1 MDYFFYIIS
10 NVMLPIFLIIITG
23 AIMNVRFKLDI
34 NTLSKLHFN
43 LLVPVLL
50 FVKIY
55 ESDVEKSIIGQVT
68 IVTAGSIGVIYLIAL
83 IIAKFF
89 KYTKSETSVFINSSS
104 FFNGG
109 NFSLPLIFL
118 LFNSP
123 QAVSIQAIVMLVQT
137 ILFFT
142 IGVFVAGTGERG
154 PKEAILYIMKM
165 PLIYSIILAFLL
177 RATGITIYSP
187 IKESLDMLLNS
198 FAALA
203 IITLGAQLTQIKVNF
218 SNAKVYISNIL
229 RLLVSPLVAY
239 LWVMFLGIQGLTA
252 QVLVIGLGAPTAVN
266 VVIASIELDN
276 EPEFASQ
283 AVFTSTL
290 LASITLSLVIFL
302 VFKFIPI

>member
-23 AIMNVRFKLDI
+23 AIMNIRFKLDI

-142 IGVFVAGTGERG
+142 IGVFVAGTGVRG
-154 PKEAILYIMKM
+154 PKEAIIYILKM
-165 PLIYSIILAFLL
+165 PLIYSIILAFLM

-218 SNAKVYISNIL
+218 SNSKVYISNIL

-266 VVIASIELDN
+266 VVIASIELNN

>member
-1 MDYFFYIIS
+1 
-10 NVMLPIFLIIITG
+10 
-23 AIMNVRFKLDI
+23 
-34 NTLSKLHFN
+34 
-43 LLVPVLL
+43 
-50 FVKIY
+50 
-55 ESDVEKSIIGQVT
+55 
-68 IVTAGSIGVIYLIAL
+68 
-83 IIAKFF
+83 
-89 KYTKSETSVFINSSS
+89 
-104 FFNGG
+104 
-109 NFSLPLIFL
+109 
-118 LFNSP
+118 
-123 QAVSIQAIVMLVQT
+123 
-137 ILFFT
+137 
-142 IGVFVAGTGERG
+142 
-154 PKEAILYIMKM
+154 
-165 PLIYSIILAFLL
+165 
-177 RATGITIYSP
+177 
-187 IKESLDMLLNS
+187 MLLNS